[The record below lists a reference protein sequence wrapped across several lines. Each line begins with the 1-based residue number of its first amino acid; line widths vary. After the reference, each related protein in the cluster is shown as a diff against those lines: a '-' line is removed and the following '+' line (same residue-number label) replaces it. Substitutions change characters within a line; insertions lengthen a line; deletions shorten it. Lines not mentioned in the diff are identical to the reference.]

1 MTTEKNATWQKRFD
15 ETIDLRQRELP
26 PAWVSL
32 PFVTNA
38 RSERGQAV
46 FESGRNREMAN
57 AVVSLLSQAREK
69 AVMSSFLLADKA
81 VEDAILDAAKRGVRV
96 YVLLASEARLGREE
110 GEGEF
115 DKRVLDQHKAMLT
128 RLGGHALF
136 RSAPHFHAKVV
147 VVDSE
152 TRPAGLLLT
161 ANLTAEALERNEE
174 LAVNLT
180 TSEVIEVTG
189 YLKWAMWEAAEHEL
203 IDPKDRFKATRPI
216 GKVPHP
222 DPGKAIVATTVKA
235 NAIQEEALRLIDVA
249 RSRIVVS
256 SFGWDEDHAVVKRL
270 CVRAREGLD
279 VTVLARI
286 RPASMP
292 ALLALAKA
300 GATVLGFRWLHAKA
314 IWIESGQSL
323 VMSANLQSDG
333 LDHGF
338 ELGLRLSDGRSQEL
352 LERLEGWC
360 AAAPWRLAPQPFLGA
375 LLGKVKLWKQEQL
388 FDAEIVTSVDMD
400 LGAVTAE
407 SAAVIEA
414 GRPRHPSDT
423 ASLPTLA
430 HELRCTWLVTAPKLA
445 AKAKEKMRPAAEKD
459 QPATGYQPAVFRE
472 PNGRLVVAVRSVDEL
487 DEARAVMRE
496 VEAATI
502 VVAEGVN

>member
-1 MTTEKNATWQKRFD
+1 MTIKKNASWQKRFV
-15 ETIDLRQRELP
+15 ETIDQRKLELP
-26 PAWVSL
+26 PVWVSM
-32 PFVTNA
+32 PSVANA

-46 FESGRNREMAN
+46 FESGQSREMAN

-69 AVMSSFLLADKA
+69 AVMSSFLLADKG
-81 VEDAILDAAKRGVRV
+81 VEDAILEAAKRGVRV

-147 VVDSE
+147 VVDPE
-152 TRPAGLLLT
+152 TRPAGILLT
-161 ANLTAEALERNEE
+161 ANLTTEALERNEE

-180 TSEVIEVTG
+180 ASEVMDVTG

-203 IDPKDRFKATRPI
+203 IDPKDRFKATRPL

-222 DPGKAIVATTVKA
+222 DLSKAIVATTAKT
-235 NAIQEEALRLIDVA
+235 NAIQEDALRLIDGA
-249 RSRIVVS
+249 RSRIVAS

-286 RPASMP
+286 RPSSMP
-292 ALLALAKA
+292 ALMALAKA

-314 IWIESGQSL
+314 IWTESGQSL

-338 ELGLRLSDGRSQEL
+338 ELGLRLSDGRSHEIF
-352 LERLEGWC
+352 ERLEGWC
-360 AAAPWRLAPQPFLGA
+360 AAAPLRLEPTPLLGA
-375 LLGKVKLWKQEQL
+375 LLGKVKFWKQGQIV
-388 FDAEIVTSVDMD
+388 DDEILTSVEVD

-414 GRPRHPSDT
+414 GRPQLPPGT
-423 ASLPTLA
+423 ASLLA

-445 AKAKEKMRPAAEKD
+445 AKAKEKMRPDAEKD
-459 QPATGYQPAVFRE
+459 QPPAGYQPAVFRE
-472 PNGRLVVAVRSVDEL
+472 PSGRLVVAVRSVEEL
-487 DEARAVMRE
+487 DQARVVMTE
-496 VEAATI
+496 VEAAAI
-502 VVAEGVN
+502 VVTEGAH